1 MLVLLALCA
10 AAPSNW
16 APPVEKPGLPNLHRV
31 TPSYWRG
38 AQPTMSGMHELERMG
53 IKTVV
58 SLRAF
63 STDEPLLRGTK
74 LKYERIS
81 FKAWHPE
88 AEDVVRF
95 LRIVTDPK
103 NQPVFVHCEH
113 GADRTGMMT
122 AIYRIAVQG
131 WTKEQA
137 IDEMQHGGFG
147 FHSVWTN
154 LIRWV
159 RDADVEGLKRA
170 ALAH

>member
-1 MLVLLALCA
+1 MLFLLALW
-10 AAPSNW
+10 AAPPQW
-16 APPVEKPGLPNLHRV
+16 AQPVQVEGLPNLHRV
-31 TPSYWRG
+31 TPNYWRG

-53 IKTVV
+53 VKTVV

-74 LKYERIS
+74 LRYEHIR

-88 AEDVVRF
+88 REDVVRF

-122 AIYRIAVQG
+122 AIYRVAFQG

-137 IDEMQHGGFG
+137 VDEMQHGGFG
-147 FHSVWTN
+147 FHSTWQN
-154 LIRWV
+154 LV
-159 RDADVEGLKRA
+159 RFVRELDIGTLKKTVA
-170 ALAH
+170 GG

>member
-1 MLVLLALCA
+1 MLFLLAVLA
-10 AAPSNW
+10 ATPQW
-16 APPVEKPGLPNLHRV
+16 AQPVSKPGLPNLHQV
-31 TPSYWRG
+31 APGYWRG

-88 AEDVVRF
+88 TEDVVRF

-122 AIYRIAVQG
+122 AIYRIVAQG

-154 LIRWV
+154 LVRWV
-159 RDADVEGLKRA
+159 RDADIDALKKSA
-170 ALAH
+170 AAR